1 MNARAE
7 MPVVIPE
14 VIRKAFKVAEAEK
27 PGACHVEVPED
38 VAEEAAEGE
47 PLATAGGTRLAGYE
61 RMTVGPSRVWAV
73 LKRAAIKWSADDCL
87 QLGAALAYYTVFSLA
102 PVLVIVIAVA
112 GALFGQE
119 AAQGEIVGQIRSL
132 VGEEGAS
139 AIQALVQSASRPGA
153 GSRATLI
160 GLLVLLFGSTSA
172 FSQLQSA
179 LNRIWDVPA
188 QKHSGIGDMVRAR
201 FLSFAAVLGTG
212 FLLSVSLVLSAA
224 AAALGRFG
232 GGYLPYGG
240 LLGLADVLGSM
251 VVHTLLFAMIFKML
265 PDAVIEWRDVWVGAT
280 VTAGLFVVGK
290 FAIGLYLG
298 RTDLGAAYGAAGWVI
313 LVLAWVYYSAQIVLF
328 GAEFTCAYAARRPLA
343 ASAPVGSTRPERSA
357 SGRAGDRGRDS
368 ASAPGAGAA
377 RSPGTANRPGARS

>member
-1 MNARAE
+1 M
-7 MPVVIPE
+7 
-14 VIRKAFKVAEAEK
+14 
-27 PGACHVEVPED
+27 G
-38 VAEEAAEGE
+38 
-47 PLATAGGTRLAGYE
+47 TA
-61 RMTVGPSRVWAV
+61 WA
-73 LKRAAIKWSADDCL
+73 LIKRSAIEWSADDCL

-112 GALFGQE
+112 GAMFGQE

-139 AIQALVQSASRPGA
+139 AIQSLIQSASRPGA

-179 LNRIWDVPA
+179 LNRIWDVPT
-188 QKHSGIGDMVRAR
+188 QKHSGIWDTVRAR

-232 GGYLPYGG
+232 GGYLPFGG

-251 VVHTLLFAMIFKML
+251 IVQTMLFAMIFKVL

-280 VTAGLFVVGK
+280 VTAGLFVIGK
-290 FAIGLYLG
+290 FAIGVYLG
-298 RTDLGAAYGAAGWVI
+298 SSDLGAAYGAAGWVI

-328 GAEFTCAYAARRPLA
+328 GAEFTFAYATRRA
-343 ASAPVGSTRPERSA
+343 EIS
-357 SGRAGDRGRDS
+357 
-368 ASAPGAGAA
+368 A
-377 RSPGTANRPGARS
+377 RSSGVTAHTSPRPTARH

>member
-1 MNARAE
+1 
-7 MPVVIPE
+7 
-14 VIRKAFKVAEAEK
+14 
-27 PGACHVEVPED
+27 
-38 VAEEAAEGE
+38 
-47 PLATAGGTRLAGYE
+47 
-61 RMTVGPSRVWAV
+61 MTGRIWAV
-73 LKRAAIKWSADDCL
+73 VRRAAFKWSADDCL
-87 QLGAALAYYTVFSLA
+87 ALGAALAYYTVFSLA

-119 AAQGEIVGQIRSL
+119 AAQGEIVEQIRSL
-132 VGEEGAS
+132 VGEEGAA

-172 FSQLQSA
+172 FTQLQSA
-179 LNRIWDVPA
+179 LNRIWEVPA
-188 QKHSGIGDMVRAR
+188 QEHSGIWDMVRAR

-232 GGYLPYGG
+232 GGYVPFGG
-240 LLGLADVLGSM
+240 VLGLADVVGSM
-251 VVHTLLFAMIFKML
+251 IVHTLLFAMIFKVL

-280 VTAGLFVVGK
+280 VTAALFVVGK

-298 RTDLGAAYGAAGWVI
+298 RSDLGAAYGAAGWVI

-328 GAEFTCAYAARRPLA
+328 GAEFTHAYGA
-343 ASAPVGSTRPERSA
+343 
-357 SGRAGDRGRDS
+357 GRADGRARGS

-377 RSPGTANRPGARS
+377 RSPDRGRRPAAGS